1 MPDQVTITFSPQAVV
16 TWLVIGLLAG
26 LLANLFFGR
35 RGFSVTRSILLG
47 LVGAL
52 LGAALLAIIPIPA
65 DSPLATAITIRYVDV
80 IASFVGAVIVLIV
93 VSAVFRR

>member
-35 RGFSVTRSILLG
+35 RGFSVARSIVLG
-47 LVGAL
+47 LAGAL
-52 LGAALLAIIPIPA
+52 LGALLLSIVPIPA
-65 DSPLATAITIRYVDV
+65 DSPLAAAITIRYVDV

-93 VSAVFRR
+93 VNALFRR